1 MPPLKPGAVRP
12 TAEEDEAINAV
23 IASDP
28 DTFELTDEELSAMR
42 PTAEVAPHIVARP
55 RAEKARKARKVS

>member
-12 TAEEDEAINAV
+12 TPEEDEAINAA
-23 IASDP
+23 IDSDP
-28 DTFELTDEELSAMR
+28 DTFELTDEELAAMR
-42 PTAEVAPHIVARP
+42 PTAEVAPHIVARH